1 MFPTKVTEKNK
12 THFICNN
19 SFPKIVP
26 LMR

>member
-1 MFPTKVTEKNK
+1 MFS
-12 THFICNN
+12 N